1 MTPEFVRD
9 RLFKPFETTKS
20 SGMGIGVY
28 ESVQY
33 VSSIGGEIAI
43 ESNLGVGTSVEV
55 RLPRSDVANGT
66 PLIQRREQAA

>member
-1 MTPEFVRD
+1 
-9 RLFKPFETTKS
+9 
-20 SGMGIGVY
+20 MGIGVY

-55 RLPRSDVANGT
+55 RLPRSDVAN
-66 PLIQRREQAA
+66 

>member
-28 ESVQY
+28 ESAQY
-33 VSSIGGEIAI
+33 VSSIGGEITI
-43 ESNLGVGTSVEV
+43 DSQPGVGTSVEL
-55 RLPRSDVANGT
+55 RLPRGEPASGIET
-66 PLIQRREQAA
+66 LPIEERAA